1 MAKSWVN
8 LRRDAILFFVFKIFF
23 HFVKKLSNG
32 SIRRF
37 NEMSFPGFHEDSD
50 SGCKAQVRT
59 TRQSGLPSRPEWI
72 FLRSGK
78 PDFPPKMSELFRNH
92 WFLRVVGSFS
102 VFGGADVVSVWD
114 ELNDWQRLSLSH
126 NWADMVW
133 RVRKQPL
140 SLFLNKLTRTHTHTH
155 TLSLSH

>member
-1 MAKSWVN
+1 MGTSRKETLIGNLAKNWVN
-8 LRRDAILFFVFKIFF
+8 IRSDAILFWFNKVFF

-92 WFLRVVGSFS
+92 WFFRVVGSFS
-102 VFGGADVVSVWD
+102 VFGGADVGRFGWRWT
-114 ELNDWQRLSLSH
+114 ERLAKIIPLTQLSRH
-126 NWADMVW
+126 GLA
-133 RVRKQPL
+133 RAKATTL
-140 SLFLNKLTRTHTHTH
+140 
-155 TLSLSH
+155 TLSP